1 MLDVANL
8 PNLFIHATFL
18 TASSMDAPAA
28 AGVVGS
34 QMACDLTRQQGEKL
48 CVCVVQPIQ
57 ILLLGNPVAVL

>member
-1 MLDVANL
+1 MSLTYRTYSYI
-8 PNLFIHATFL
+8 PPFL
-18 TASSMDAPAA
+18 TASSVDAPAA

-57 ILLLGNPVAVL
+57 ILRLDNLASAL